1 MSCSVPPPR
10 GFEPNRGF
18 TPSCRRGRA
27 VRRAV
32 CGAIF
37 VLVGCQKAPPDVRE
51 WSPKDHNNTQNQAN
65 QPEQTGQ
72 VNANPQPSE
81 APPKGLDPVTLA
93 AWGSQCTSCHGKIG
107 KGDGPNGKM
116 LKATDLSNPDWQAQI
131 TDEGIAKSITSGKN
145 AMPAFA
151 NLPPETIA
159 NLVWLVRWFN
169 SDQAAVQAR
178 MDSLKSQTAAAAA
191 AAAATASPSA
201 SVSVPTATVT
211 GAPSPKTVPTPGS
224 RPAYPAP
231 NGR

>member
-1 MSCSVPPPR
+1 MSRVPSTHALQ
-10 GFEPNRGF
+10 PNRK
-18 TPSCRRGRA
+18 PHSAGRA
-27 VRRAV
+27 ARLAA
-32 CGAIF
+32 CGAILG
-37 VLVGCQKAPPDVRE
+37 LVSCQKPPADVRE
-51 WSPKDHNNTQNQAN
+51 WSPKDHTNNQAN

-72 VNANPQPSE
+72 VNATPEPSE
-81 APPKGLDPVTLA
+81 APPRGLDPVTLA

-178 MDSLKSQTAAAAA
+178 MESLKSQPAEAAALAAASASAAMTTTAAPPAS
-191 AAAATASPSA
+191 TA
-201 SVSVPTATVT
+201 VPTSK
-211 GAPSPKTVPTPGS
+211 PFPTTGS
-224 RPAYPAP
+224 RPASPSP
-231 NGR
+231 QGR